1 MTWSSQ
7 SECFNLAQR
16 SGSTLKFVS
25 GIGSL
30 SISFQLRP
38 TKERFLLKK
47 SSNQSIDRSIETL
60 IYDLQNEKKLSD
72 ESQPQFFPSAK
83 VQCDQIA
90 SLCFQ
95 FGPFTTMKLCPIPY
109 IILPK
114 NVQNVAKTK

>member
-1 MTWSSQ
+1 MI
-7 SECFNLAQR
+7 F
-16 SGSTLKFVS
+16 
-25 GIGSL
+25 
-30 SISFQLRP
+30 
-38 TKERFLLKK
+38 KK
-47 SSNQSIDRSIETL
+47 K
-60 IYDLQNEKKLSD
+60 KKLSD

-114 NVQNVAKTK
+114 NVQNVGKTK